1 MNTPITKNVLM
12 RSKKVRIFYSIVDS
26 FPPYRVDVAELFG
39 RCLVNNEIEIEWYM
53 SRDKPGA
60 HGVELF
66 EGQKVNLP
74 SRLTSNGFMTKVA
87 NKFSYWL
94 CDMSGLIKCLFKPL
108 DLIQVRDKYFSALT
122 GLFIAR
128 MKGIKFVY
136 WCSYPFPEHDLESA
150 LIERG
155 IRRYIY
161 LFRGWFGKLALY
173 HVVLPFS
180 DHIFVQSGQMKRD
193 IAAYGVP
200 EEKMTP
206 VPMGV
211 PDRIF
216 TSPQVR
222 DAQIQPG
229 QIVYIGTL
237 AAVRRMHVLIEA
249 FAEVHASFPDA
260 RLVIVGD
267 GDTPWERASLEQL
280 VHRLGLAHVVR
291 FTGFL
296 PIDQAWA
303 IAAAAQFCVSP
314 IYPTLVLNA
323 GSPTKLV
330 EYMALGRPVVCNDHP
345 EQSEIIK
352 ESGAGLCV
360 PWGVKEFAGAMA
372 WMLEHPEEAEAM
384 GVKGSAWV
392 AAHRTYPI
400 IAENVWRKYQ
410 EILQVA
416 A

>member
-12 RSKKVRIFYSIVDS
+12 RNEKVRIFYSIVDS

-39 RCLVNNEIEIEWYM
+39 RCLVSNKIEIEWYM

-60 HGVELF
+60 YGVELF

-74 SRLTSNGFMTKVA
+74 SRLISNGFPAKVA
-87 NKFSYWL
+87 NKFYYWL
-94 CDMSGLIKCLFKPL
+94 CDISALLKCLFKPL
-108 DLIQVRDKYFSALT
+108 DLIQVRDKYLAALV
-122 GLFIAR
+122 GLLVAR
-128 MKGIKFVY
+128 VKGIKFVY

-150 LIERG
+150 LIESSVK
-155 IRRYIY
+155 RYIY

-173 HVVLPFS
+173 HVVLPCS
-180 DHIFVQSGQMKRD
+180 DHVFVQSGQMKRD

-216 TSPQVR
+216 ASPQAR
-222 DAQIQPG
+222 QTQIQPG

-249 FAEVHASFPDA
+249 FAKVHACFPDA

-267 GDTPWERASLEQL
+267 GDAPWERASLEQL
-280 VHRLGLAHVVR
+280 AQQLGLDQMIR

-296 PIDQAWA
+296 PIDQAWE

-314 IYPTLVLNA
+314 IYPTPVLNA

-345 EQSEIIK
+345 EQLEIIE
-352 ESGAGLCV
+352 ESDAGLCV
-360 PWGVKEFAGAMA
+360 GWGVHEFAEAMA

-384 GVKGSAWV
+384 GAKGPAWV
-392 AAHRTYPI
+392 AAHRSYPA

-410 EILQVA
+410 EILRA
-416 A
+416 AV

>member
-1 MNTPITKNVLM
+1 MNIPITKNVLM
-12 RSKKVRIFYSIVDS
+12 RNEKVRIFYSIVDN

-39 RCLVNNEIEIEWYM
+39 RCLLSNKIEIEWYM
-53 SRDKPGA
+53 SRDKPGTS
-60 HGVELF
+60 GVELF

-74 SRLTSNGFMTKVA
+74 PRLISNVFLAKVT
-87 NKFSYWL
+87 NKFFYWL
-94 CDMSGLIKCLFKPL
+94 CDISELLKCLFKPL
-108 DLIQVRDKYFSALT
+108 DLIQVRDKYFAALV
-122 GLFIAR
+122 GLFVAR
-128 MKGIKFVY
+128 IKGIKFVY

-155 IRRYIY
+155 VKRYIY

-173 HVVLPFS
+173 HVVLHCS
-180 DHIFVQSGQMKRD
+180 DHVFVQSGQMKRD
-193 IAAYGVP
+193 IAVYGVP
-200 EEKMTP
+200 EKKMTP

-216 TSPQVR
+216 ASPHARQ
-222 DAQIQPG
+222 AQIQPG

-249 FAEVHASFPDA
+249 FAEVHARFPDA

-267 GDTPWERASLEQL
+267 GDAPWERASLEQL
-280 VHRLGLAHVVR
+280 VQQLGLDHVVR

-296 PIDQAWA
+296 PMDQAWE

-314 IYPTLVLNA
+314 ICPTPVLNA

-360 PWGVKEFAGAMA
+360 PWGVKEFAGAMT

-384 GVKGSAWV
+384 GAKGPAWV

-400 IAENVWRKYQ
+400 IAENVWRKYLQ
-410 EILQVA
+410 ILQVA